1 MTTEIVDDRELAKTI
16 GYWATD
22 WSPPMSYEDYENF
35 VKDWQL
41 TVLIRDGEP
50 IGTVF
55 RKDGE
60 THVSILPHWR
70 KRWASRGLLKRI
82 MADTRFTRVD
92 VGYDFMYGVLER
104 LGFQRQP
111 DGTLTLVKET

>member
-1 MTTEIVDDRELAKTI
+1 MATKIVDDRDLALTI

-22 WSPPMSYEDYENF
+22 WSTPISYEDY
-35 VKDWQL
+35 VAVAKDWQL

-50 IGTVF
+50 IGTIF

-70 KRWASRGLLKRI
+70 KRWVTKGLLKEI
-82 MADTRFTRVD
+82 LAGTRFTRVD
-92 VGYDFMYGVLER
+92 IGHDFMYGILER
-104 LGFQRQP
+104 LGFRRED
-111 DGTLTLVKET
+111 DGTLSLKREN